1 MVEKLKAFNLAEVA
15 DIIDAVRIANL
26 TAGQAIKAILEYRVN
41 AANKTVLRRMPNNT
55 SVKSCYRGKESK
67 YHTQGGK

>member
-1 MVEKLKAFNLAEVA
+1 MKAFTLAEVA

-41 AANKTVLRRMPNNT
+41 RPNKTVLRRIPNGT
-55 SVKSCYRGKESK
+55 AVKSSYRGKENG
-67 YHTQGGK
+67 YHTAERK